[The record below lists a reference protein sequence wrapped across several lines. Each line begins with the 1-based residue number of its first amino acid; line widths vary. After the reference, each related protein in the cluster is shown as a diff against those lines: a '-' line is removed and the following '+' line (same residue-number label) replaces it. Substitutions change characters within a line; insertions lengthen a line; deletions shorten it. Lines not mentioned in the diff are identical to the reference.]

1 MSSGVIKRYLAL
13 LQAQPEPGAA
23 EHIGWIA
30 LMSVAFDDLSP
41 LERDAAV
48 GWMAPQTEGAR
59 QRADGSG
66 FTTTH

>member
-1 MSSGVIKRYLAL
+1 VSSGVIKRYLTL
-13 LQAQPEPGAA
+13 LQAQPEPGTA

-30 LMSVAFDDLSP
+30 LMSVAFDDLSL

-48 GWMAPQTEGAR
+48 GWMAPQAQGGR
-59 QRADGSG
+59 QWADSSG

>member
-1 MSSGVIKRYLAL
+1 VSSGAIKRYLTL
-13 LQAQPEPGAA
+13 LQAQPEPGRT

-30 LMSVAFDDLSP
+30 LMSAAFDDLSP

-48 GWMAPQTEGAR
+48 GWMAPRTEGSR
-59 QRADGSG
+59 KWADGSG

>member
-1 MSSGVIKRYLAL
+1 VSSGAIKRYLTL
-13 LQAQPEPGAA
+13 LQAQPEPGRT

-30 LMSVAFDDLSP
+30 LMSAAFDDLSP

-48 GWMAPQTEGAR
+48 GWMAPRTEGSR
-59 QRADGSG
+59 KWADGAG